1 MGHTEVKYGGLIIL
15 SRKFKSFPIHHLSG
29 CKSMVD
35 GHIWDVEAGGSNPLT
50 QAIMPRLTRFSV
62 LGEEITIPPYLL
74 GKLTKEKEGLL
85 LNCHSTGYR
94 L

>member
-1 MGHTEVKYGGLIIL
+1 
-15 SRKFKSFPIHHLSG
+15 
-29 CKSMVD
+29 MVD

-50 QAIMPRLTRFSV
+50 QTIMPRLTRFSV
-62 LGEEITIPPYLL
+62 LGEEITIHPYLL